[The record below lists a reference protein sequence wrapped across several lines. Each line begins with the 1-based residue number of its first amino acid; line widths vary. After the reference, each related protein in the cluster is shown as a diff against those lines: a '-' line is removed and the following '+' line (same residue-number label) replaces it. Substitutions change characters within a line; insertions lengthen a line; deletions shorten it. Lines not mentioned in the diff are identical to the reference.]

1 MTTRFLVLCTLDV
14 THVYYGGGA
23 CRDFTFVAPADTG
36 AVLRRGRL
44 LMKTL
49 DGRLYILFEADDNDA
64 PLTPIPGA
72 VLRIG
77 LHATN
82 TAFVN
87 FTALTFAP
95 GPEVAVYTNGAGNA
109 QLGAATT
116 AIPTGRL
123 LTRTLTQAARPVTVT
138 VTNAVGPAPATATI
152 TAALDRPDVSFDFGA
167 FRPGLYTVTESY
179 PNNVTHAATYYFDPE
194 LAREPLVGV
203 VEIAI
208 ASAFYANPPSLA
220 IAFDAKAETLKYYVV
235 ARDYTDPEFDQ
246 IGVSQFVAQGQ
257 PEITFTR
264 KLPAAFAASDLSPA
278 LLASGGAK
286 LALFHSDAPVKRR
299 AGGYARVQ
307 LSRNG
312 EVIISNLPQVTA
324 DRTNAD
330 VIVHLSKPKP

>member
-14 THVYYGGGA
+14 THVYYGGA
-23 CRDFTFVAPADTG
+23 CRDFAFVAPADTA

-64 PLTPIPGA
+64 AMTPMPGA
-72 VLRIG
+72 ILRVG
-77 LHATN
+77 LQATN
-82 TAFVN
+82 TAFAN
-87 FTALTFAP
+87 FTALTFSP
-95 GPEVAVYTNGAGNA
+95 GSEIAVYTNGGGNA
-109 QLGAATT
+109 QLGAPTT

-123 LTRTLTQAARPVTVT
+123 LTRTLTQADRPVTVAP
-138 VTNAVGPAPATATI
+138 TNAAGPAPTPTTI
-152 TAALDRPDVSFDFGA
+152 TAALDRPDVSFDLGA
-167 FRPGLYTVTESY
+167 FRAGLYTLTESY
-179 PNNVTHAATYYFDPE
+179 PNNVTHSATYYFDPE
-194 LAREPLVGV
+194 LTREPLFAV

-208 ASAFYANPPSLA
+208 APAFYAAPPSFA
-220 IAFDAKAETLKYYVV
+220 IALDAKAETLKYYVV

-246 IGVSQFVAQGQ
+246 IGVAQFVAQGQ

-264 KLPAAFAASDLSPA
+264 KLPAAFAPSDLSPA
-278 LLASGGAK
+278 LLVSGSAK

-312 EVIISNLPQVTA
+312 EVIISNLPQVAA

-330 VIVHLSKPKP
+330 LIVHLSKPKP